1 MDLMVMVS
9 TAMDGNGRNNRNST
23 AKEEL
28 TTMED
33 DGWRLDGDGQRGM
46 IAMDSMTA
54 TCL

>member
-1 MDLMVMVS
+1 MMMAS
-9 TAMDGNGRNNRNST
+9 TAMDGNGRHNRNST

-28 TTMED
+28 TAMED
-33 DGWRLDGDGQRGM
+33 DGWGLDGDGQRDM